1 MATAGRHSAR
11 AGRRRRLALIAGA
24 LAAAFS
30 LHAGAGG
37 DLPSKFTNQGSIANT
52 RHNLTQAGI
61 PGRIFMD
68 AHRNDYEEVCVYCH
82 TPHGANPS
90 VDAPLWNRAR
100 SSATYTT
107 YDQLGTSTL
116 TQTVTA
122 PGPNSI
128 TCLSCHDGTLAIDSV
143 INMPNQNSLGQT
155 NDNYWPN
162 SPAPPSSAFLNSWQN
177 VSGNN
182 PTDNHAVLGSPDTQ
196 SGGPTDVGCMVCH
209 RRGSPFPPAGD
220 FAAFVIG
227 TDLTNDHP
235 IGVNMPNGAGVDFNA
250 PTGVSTGMA
259 FFDDNGDGRANTD
272 EIRLYDT
279 GDGPEVECASCHDPH
294 GVPSGGAGSLFIRSF
309 LRVDNAQSNVCLT
322 CHVK

>member
-1 MATAGRHSAR
+1 MATARN
-11 AGRRRRLALIAGA
+11 AGRLSWYLALAVGAGA
-24 LAAAFS
+24 AAWA
-30 LHAGAGG
+30 LQAGAGG
-37 DLPSKFTNQGSIANT
+37 DVPTRFTNQGSIKNT

-61 PGRIFMD
+61 PGQIFMD

-82 TPHGANPS
+82 TPHGSNTNVS
-90 VDAPLWNRAR
+90 APLWNRAR
-100 SSATYTT
+100 STATYTT
-107 YDQLGTSTL
+107 YDQLGTTSL

-143 INMPNQNSLGQT
+143 INMPNQNSAGQG

-162 SPAPPSSAFLNSWQN
+162 GATTPPSSAFLNSWQN

-182 PTDNHAVLGSPDTQ
+182 PTDNHAVLGAPDVQ
-196 SGGPTDVGCMVCH
+196 SGGATTVGCMVCH
-209 RRGSPFPPAGD
+209 SRGSPFPSAAD

-235 IGVNMPNGAGVDFNA
+235 IGVNMPAGANVDFN
-250 PTGVSTGMA
+250 PVTGVAAGVA
-259 FFDDNGDGRANTD
+259 FFDDNGNGRPDTD
-272 EIRLYDT
+272 EVRLYDT

-294 GVPSGGAGSLFIRSF
+294 GVPSGGQGSVFIRSF